1 MNQITLEILRI
12 VVALASVVITYYLIP
27 LIKSKM
33 SNEKLA
39 EVEKWASFIVL
50 ALQQTYG
57 TEEEVNEIK
66 KKKAMELI
74 NDLIKDAD
82 LSITPE
88 QINIIIESAVKNMK
102 LLEAQMPQEFIVS
115 DLPDVENKSEVEQK

>member
-74 NDLIKDAD
+74 NDLIKNAD

-102 LLEAQMPQEFIVS
+102 LLEAQVCEFTVS
-115 DLPDVENKSEVEQK
+115 ELPDIENKSEVE

>member
-102 LLEAQMPQEFIVS
+102 LIEAQMPQEFIVS
-115 DLPDVENKSEVEQK
+115 DLPDVENKSEVK

>member
-74 NDLIKDAD
+74 NDLIKNAD

-102 LLEAQMPQEFIVS
+102 LLEAQVPDFTVTE
-115 DLPDVENKSEVEQK
+115 LPDIENKSEVE

>member
-12 VVALASVVITYYLIP
+12 IVALASVVITYYLIP

-74 NDLIKDAD
+74 NDLIKNAD

-102 LLEAQMPQEFIVS
+102 LLEAQVPDFIVTE
-115 DLPDVENKSEVEQK
+115 LPDIENKSEVE